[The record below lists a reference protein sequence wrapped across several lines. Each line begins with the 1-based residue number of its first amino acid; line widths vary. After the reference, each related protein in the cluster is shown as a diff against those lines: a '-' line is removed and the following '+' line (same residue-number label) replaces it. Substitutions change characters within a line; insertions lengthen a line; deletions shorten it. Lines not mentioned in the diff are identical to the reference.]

1 MTEFARRLRTL
12 RERKQISRR
21 TLSELVGLSK
31 NMIALYEQG
40 EVDPPASTVVQLAE
54 YFGVSADYILGKKNF

>member
-40 EVDPPASTVVQLAE
+40 EVDPPASTVIQLAE
-54 YFGVSADYILGKKNF
+54 YFGVSTDYLLGKKNF

>member
-40 EVDPPASTVVQLAE
+40 EVDPPASTVIQLAE